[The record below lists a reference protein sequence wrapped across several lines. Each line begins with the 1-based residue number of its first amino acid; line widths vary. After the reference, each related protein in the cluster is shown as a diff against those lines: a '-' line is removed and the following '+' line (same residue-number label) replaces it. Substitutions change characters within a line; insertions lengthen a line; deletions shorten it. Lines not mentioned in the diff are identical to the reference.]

1 MLKFAIKTKTKD
13 SIVSVITWVKTR
25 TNRSVSQK
33 LFDISWQH
41 PLRSTRQIFLALV
54 LLGPTLIMFWV
65 FIEHFDFHIGQEKK
79 KKRKKMSQVTWYIIC
94 FEKYCQGFLSFFFFS
109 VPDTESDV
117 PSAQQFTLA
126 SSLHR
131 LQHNQLYVLW
141 MMSLIFPLHQV
152 VHKHDR
158 GIMAL
163 GNAVVW
169 GGSY

>member
-1 MLKFAIKTKTKD
+1 MSLQLIFLIVNLMLKFAIKTKTKD

-79 KKRKKMSQVTWYIIC
+79 KKKKKNVTSYMVHNMLWKI
-94 FEKYCQGFLSFFFFS
+94 LSRFFIFFFFS
-109 VPDTESDV
+109 
-117 PSAQQFTLA
+117 SAR
-126 SSLHR
+126 HR
-131 LQHNQLYVLW
+131 EWCTFSTAIHSGLQ
-141 MMSLIFPLHQV
+141 SP
-152 VHKHDR
+152 
-158 GIMAL
+158 
-163 GNAVVW
+163 
-169 GGSY
+169 